1 MVQNVFLLNMNIR
14 FWIILWILQ
23 HFEYFTDIYMHLKTL
38 QKCSSEAKVRY
49 WTKWPSEIEPNRL
62 SIGKA
67 ASLAV
72 MASQWAQHTES
83 WAGLSSPEVPLWIID
98 KGQCCHASL
107 SAFGITQDDPDAH
120 AQCPGSTRWASAST
134 QILADNRFDQIFN
147 VVSPYINN

>member
-1 MVQNVFLLNMNIR
+1 M
-14 FWIILWILQ
+14 
-23 HFEYFTDIYMHLKTL
+23 
-38 QKCSSEAKVRY
+38 Y

-67 ASLAV
+67 GSLAV

-98 KGQCCHASL
+98 KGQ

-120 AQCPGSTRWASAST
+120 AQCPGLTRGASASV
-134 QILADNRFDQIFN
+134 QLKF
-147 VVSPYINN
+147 